1 MRGRLALLKRSR
13 ERLEP
18 HVRSPASGS
27 STRLHS
33 HPDRD
38 QRSRLQLITR
48 LRSPRRPTAWQAWES
63 GPTALALAWDAALT
77 TAQVVPLATVSA
89 SAGVWPSREDLQ

>member
-1 MRGRLALLKRSR
+1 MS
-13 ERLEP
+13 
-18 HVRSPASGS
+18 SPASGS

-33 HPDRD
+33 DPGRD
-38 QRSRLQLITR
+38 QRSRLQLISR
-48 LRSPRRPTAWQAWES
+48 LRPAPQRRPTVWQAWES

-89 SAGVWPSREDLQ
+89 STWVWPSL